1 MTEAVK
7 KNGLNYGIIV
17 GVASIIIAVL
27 IYVIDLTAFS
37 NWMIGLLMLAV
48 NTILG
53 IMAVSK
59 AKSALGGYISFKE
72 AFTTFFL
79 ALLIG
84 SILYILFMYILW
96 NFIDPEGANAVVE
109 ATIEKTVEWM
119 QAAGTP
125 AGDIKEM
132 VEQMRASDN
141 FGLVGQLKALAGSV
155 IIYSIIGLIVAA
167 AMKKNKPE
175 FE

>member
-1 MTEAVK
+1 
-7 KNGLNYGIIV
+7 
-17 GVASIIIAVL
+17 
-27 IYVIDLTAFS
+27 
-37 NWMIGLLMLAV
+37 LAV

-109 ATIEKTVEWM
+109 ATIETTVEWL

-125 AGDIKEM
+125 EGDIKEM